1 QRDGQGPQ
9 SRLHH
14 LGGVTLHRVGECVR
28 RPCYVVESSPRSG
41 GSRVQRVQRVTHV
54 LCLRTEQ
61 LDSKRTTLDRVF
73 HVTESVESLTQSVLS
88 GFSTFTHLLEEL
100 FGVQPKRFPR
110 RTDPVGPRDRF
121 DTELLESVSNDVD
134 VTSTRV
140 DTLDHKTHGVSTRQ
154 TQVAELS
161 SVLFDRGKQVVT
173 QSSGNLLHSSGD
185 QVHTRLSVRYQ
196 TRGEHLTD
204 STGRLIDVH
213 VERRSES
220 QSRLCHRLEFS
231 VRSVPHPLDRGDD
244 RTGSVGDFLH
254 GATETGS
261 IDRTS

>member
-1 QRDGQGPQ
+1 QQEFAQRGRQGPKT
-9 SRLHH
+9 RLHH

-88 GFSTFTHLLEEL
+88 GFPTFTHLLEEL

-110 RTDPVGPRDRF
+110 CTDLVGPRDRF

-173 QSSGNLLHSSGD
+173 QRSRNLLHRRRD
-185 QVHTRLSVRYQ
+185 QVHARFGIGHQ
-196 TRGEHLTD
+196 ARG
-204 STGRLIDVH
+204 
-213 VERRSES
+213 
-220 QSRLCHRLEFS
+220 Q
-231 VRSVPHPLDRGDD
+231 
-244 RTGSVGDFLH
+244 
-254 GATETGS
+254 
-261 IDRTS
+261 